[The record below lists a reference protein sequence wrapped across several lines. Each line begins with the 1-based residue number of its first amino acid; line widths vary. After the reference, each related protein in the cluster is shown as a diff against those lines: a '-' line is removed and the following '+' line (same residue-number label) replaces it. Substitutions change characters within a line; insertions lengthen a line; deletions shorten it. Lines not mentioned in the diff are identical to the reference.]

1 MMDGIERRAK
11 VICMAT
17 HADADPDDLVLP
29 DSALQRVAGMNLLPR
44 WQGMPLWRLY
54 EAAAR
59 VLTEE
64 FEREKEQIHQS
75 YAEKAKERG

>member
-1 MMDGIERRAK
+1 MNEIERRAK

-29 DSALQRVAGMNLLPR
+29 DSAMQKVAGMNLLPR

-54 EAAAR
+54 ENSAR

-64 FEREKEQIHQS
+64 FEREKEIIHES
-75 YAEKAKERG
+75 YADKAKERD